1 MAAANTD
8 KWRKKKSRFSTT
20 LNGSITDSDVV
31 MTLNSVSGL
40 PTDTGVTLIINRV
53 DANGTA
59 TPSAMEVVTG
69 VVSGSTIASLVR
81 AEDGTTARAHAN
93 GSIVEMVFEAD
104 GWNDAIDS
112 FLTHH
117 NQDGTH
123 KATALSV
130 ITHAATE
137 KTTPADNDEVGLID
151 SAASYVLKRLT
162 WANIKAAIKSYYDSV
177 TATMTNKTLTTPTL
191 TKPVV
196 NAHAPGYQSY
206 TPAGGATATLD
217 CSLAGRHL
225 ITMPA
230 GNITIALSNVTTGQY
245 IQVEITQD
253 GGGSRTVTWF
263 STIKWAGGVAPTLT
277 TTASKRDVLGFICT
291 GTDTYD
297 GYIIGQN
304 I

>member
-20 LNGSITDSDVV
+20 LNGSFTDSDVV

-40 PTDTGVTLIINRV
+40 PTDTGITLIINRV

-69 VVSGSTIASLVR
+69 VVSGSTVASLVR
-81 AEDGTTARAHAN
+81 AEDGTTARAHPN
-93 GSIVEMVFEAD
+93 GSIVEMVFVGD

-112 FLTHH
+112 FLVHH

-123 KATALSV
+123 KVTALSST
-130 ITHAATE
+130 IHGATE
-137 KTTPADNDEVGLID
+137 KETPNTGDEFGILD
-151 SAASYVLKRLT
+151 SAASFVLKRLT
-162 WANIKAAIKSYYDSV
+162 LTNLKAYIKSYYDVV
-177 TATMTNKTLTTPTL
+177 TSTLTNKTLTTPTL
-191 TKPVV
+191 TKPVI
-196 NAHAPGYQSY
+196 NAHAPGLQSY
-206 TPAGGATATLD
+206 TPAGAATATLD
-217 CSLAGRHL
+217 CSLADRHL

-230 GNITIALSNVTTGQY
+230 GNITIALSNVTVGQY
-245 IQVEITQD
+245 VQVEITQD

-263 STIKWAGGVAPTLT
+263 TTIKWAGGVAPTLT

>member
-1 MAAANTD
+1 MAANTD

-20 LNGSITDSDVV
+20 LSGSITDSDVV
-31 MTLNSVSGL
+31 MTLNSVAGL

-69 VVSGSTIASLVR
+69 IVSGSTIASLVR

-93 GSIVEMVFEAD
+93 GSIVEMVFEGD
-104 GWNDAIDS
+104 GWNDAVDS
-112 FLTHH
+112 FLAHH

-123 KATALSV
+123 KAVAISV
-130 ITHAATE
+130 PTHAATG
-137 KTTPADNDEVGLID
+137 KTTPVDADEIGLID
-151 SAASYVLKRLT
+151 SEASNILKKLT
-162 WANIKAAIKSYYDSV
+162 WANLKATLKTYFDSL
-177 TATMTNKTLTTPTL
+177 TTTLTNKTLTTPTL

-196 NAHAPGYQSY
+196 NAHVPGLQSY
-206 TPAGGATATLD
+206 SPDAAATATLD
-217 CSLAGRHL
+217 CALADRHL

-245 IQVEITQD
+245 FQVEITQD
-253 GGGSRTVTWF
+253 SGGSRTVTWF
-263 STIKWAGGVAPTLT
+263 STIRWAGGVAPTLT

-291 GTDTYD
+291 GSGTYD

>member
-69 VVSGSTIASLVR
+69 IVSGSTIASLVR
-81 AEDGTTARAHAN
+81 AEDGTTARAHAS
-93 GSIVEMVFEAD
+93 GSIVEMVFEGD

-112 FLTHH
+112 FLAQH

-123 KATALSV
+123 KATAISV

-137 KTTPADNDEVGLID
+137 KTTPVDSDEFTLLD

-162 WANIKAAIKSYYDSV
+162 WANLKATIKSYYDSV
-177 TATMTNKTLTTPTL
+177 TATLTNKTL

-206 TPAGGATATLD
+206 TPSGGATATLD
-217 CSLAGRHL
+217 CSLADRHL

-253 GGGSRTVTWF
+253 SGGSRTVTWF
-263 STIKWAGGVAPTLT
+263 STIKWAGGSAPTLT
-277 TTASKRDVLGFICT
+277 TTGNKRDVLGFICT
-291 GTDTYD
+291 GTNTYD